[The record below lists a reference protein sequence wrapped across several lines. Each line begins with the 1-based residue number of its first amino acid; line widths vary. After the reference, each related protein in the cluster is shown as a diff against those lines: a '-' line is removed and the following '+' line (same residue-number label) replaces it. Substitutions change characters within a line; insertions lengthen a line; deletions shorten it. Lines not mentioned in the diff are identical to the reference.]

1 LLNKSYQKKGIIT
14 RVRNA
19 NMILLVIMLV
29 SITIMAAMMIR
40 DITGDASR
48 ELARFYSVEAVE
60 KFNSYIN
67 RNLILVQK
75 TSISKALTN
84 WLADETNQ
92 AKKVI
97 AYNEIMDTAG
107 ILQNPLM
114 YLGVQKSLNEYAANS
129 GTRFEDFVPHGQFN
143 PSIAHDDWYYD
154 CVNSPYEYTLNI
166 DIDKVSHTRLL
177 WINHKVM
184 GDGNVLGVFCAGLP
198 FDNVLYTLF
207 ARYDTENVK
216 GYVIDRDG
224 IVQMDSTLTILSEDD
239 HKSIPEADSDPVL
252 AAAIESHL
260 ESIRGYFG
268 LDEALKVIKLAKG
281 PYQYVSIKPIAGSDW
296 SIVTFFSNKSLFSI
310 WRLLPLLIFMLSAF
324 VLYSLLGNIFIS
336 RIVTTP
342 LNLLTRSIS
351 QTEQD
356 GIFGNDRGD
365 EIGELAR
372 TIQDMRIKIHE
383 ADERVRLMLNT
394 TPLCCSL
401 IDKDINI
408 IECNEAAV
416 TLFNLKNKQ
425 EYMDRFF
432 ELSPERQ
439 SNGELS
445 YVQAVRHIRKAYN
458 DGKCVFE
465 WMHQMLDGT
474 PIPAEITLV
483 RTNYGGNY
491 VVAAYMRDLREHK
504 KMMMDIRTSAAELE
518 AALERAQAANR
529 AKSNF
534 LSNMSHEMRTPMN
547 AIIGMTSIGKS
558 APDIEKKDYA
568 FEKIENASTHLLGV
582 INDVLDMS
590 KIEAGKFELSCDDFN
605 FEKLLQK
612 TINVVNFRVDEKHQS
627 LTVNTDKRIPVN
639 LNGDDQRLAQV
650 ITNLLTNA
658 VKFTPENGSIFLDAR
673 LLKEEN
679 GICTIEINVKDTG
692 IGINDEQQ
700 SRLFSSFEQ
709 AESSTSRKFG
719 GTGLGLA
726 ISKHIVELMGGEI
739 WLDSKPGVGSIFS
752 FTVLLKRG
760 KTEENAED
768 QSHKA
773 VSGQPVSF
781 KGRRILL
788 AEDVEIN
795 REIVLALLEPTEI
808 EIDCAINGK
817 EAVKMFSRK
826 PTGYDLIFMDMQM
839 PEMDGLEATHQIRS
853 IEGHKN
859 IVPIIAMTAN
869 VFKEDIEKCLAVG
882 MNDHIGKPLDFN
894 EVMAKLQFY
903 LK

>member
-1 LLNKSYQKKGIIT
+1 
-14 RVRNA
+14 
-19 NMILLVIMLV
+19 ML
-29 SITIMAAMMIR
+29 
-40 DITGDASR
+40 D
-48 ELARFYSVEAVE
+48 
-60 KFNSYIN
+60 
-67 RNLILVQK
+67 
-75 TSISKALTN
+75 
-84 WLADETNQ
+84 
-92 AKKVI
+92 
-97 AYNEIMDTAG
+97 
-107 ILQNPLM
+107 
-114 YLGVQKSLNEYAANS
+114 
-129 GTRFEDFVPHGQFN
+129 
-143 PSIAHDDWYYD
+143 
-154 CVNSPYEYTLNI
+154 
-166 DIDKVSHTRLL
+166 
-177 WINHKVM
+177 
-184 GDGNVLGVFCAGLP
+184 
-198 FDNVLYTLF
+198 
-207 ARYDTENVK
+207 
-216 GYVIDRDG
+216 
-224 IVQMDSTLTILSEDD
+224 
-239 HKSIPEADSDPVL
+239 
-252 AAAIESHL
+252 
-260 ESIRGYFG
+260 
-268 LDEALKVIKLAKG
+268 
-281 PYQYVSIKPIAGSDW
+281 
-296 SIVTFFSNKSLFSI
+296 
-310 WRLLPLLIFMLSAF
+310 
-324 VLYSLLGNIFIS
+324 
-336 RIVTTP
+336 
-342 LNLLTRSIS
+342 
-351 QTEQD
+351 
-356 GIFGNDRGD
+356 
-365 EIGELAR
+365 
-372 TIQDMRIKIHE
+372 
-383 ADERVRLMLNT
+383 T

-401 IDKDINI
+401 MDKDINI
-408 IECNEAAV
+408 IECNEASV

-425 EYMDRFF
+425 EFMDRFF

-445 YVQAVRHIRKAYN
+445 YVQAVRHIKKAYN
-458 DGKCVFE
+458 EGKCVFE
-465 WMHQMLDGT
+465 WMHQLLDGT

-483 RTNYGGNY
+483 RTSYGGNY
-491 VVAAYMRDLREHK
+491 VVASYMRDLREHK
-504 KMMMDIRTSAAELE
+504 KMMRDIRAGAAELE
-518 AALERAQAANR
+518 AALEKAQAANR

-558 APDIEKKDYA
+558 APDIEKKNYA

-590 KIEAGKFELSCDDFN
+590 KIEAGKFDLSCDEFN

-612 TINVVNFRVDEKHQS
+612 TINVVNFRVDEKHQN

-650 ITNLLTNA
+650 ITNLLSNA
-658 VKFTPENGSIFLDAR
+658 VKFTPENGSIYLDAR

-679 GICTIEINVKDTG
+679 GLCTIQIDVKDSG
-692 IGINDEQQ
+692 IGISDEQQ

-726 ISKHIVELMGGEI
+726 ISKHIVELMGGKI

-760 KTEENAED
+760 KIEENVES
-768 QSHKA
+768 QTHKPD
-773 VSGQPVSF
+773 SGQPVSF

-808 EIDCAINGK
+808 EIDCAANGK

-826 PTGYDLIFMDMQM
+826 PKGYDLVFMDMQM

-853 IEGHKN
+853 IEGHRN
-859 IVPIIAMTAN
+859 GVPIIAMTAN